1 VQQDIDRV
9 LITAKEISETVTRLG
24 TEISRDYAGR
34 SPHLVGILR
43 GAVVFLSDLARAIP
57 LPLTMDFMGIS
68 SYGASRSSS
77 GIVKITQDLAENIQ
91 GHDVIIVE
99 DIVDTGLTMN
109 YLKELLEVR
118 DPNSLATCTL
128 LNKPSRRKVPVTI
141 EYVGI
146 EIPDEFVVGYGL
158 DFGEQYR
165 NLREICVL
173 KKEIYGDA

>member
-1 VQQDIDRV
+1 MEQDIDRV
-9 LITAKEISETVTRLG
+9 LITAEEISKVVAKLG
-24 TEISRDYAGR
+24 NDITRDYAGK

-57 LPLTMDFMGIS
+57 LPITMDFMGIS

-118 DPNSLATCTL
+118 APHSLATCTL
-128 LNKPSRRKVPVTI
+128 LNKPSRRKVPVSI

-146 EIPDEFVVGYGL
+146 EIPDEFVVGYGM

-165 NLREICVL
+165 NLKEICVL
-173 KKEIYGDA
+173 KQEIYGDT